1 MLTIPW
7 LCPNLGRGK
16 VSNQRAVRNTGNRR
30 IVVVF
35 GMGESFR
42 SIWTHNGRWLAS
54 INVGHAEHTANF
66 HTLDPAYAHF
76 HKKSKAGAQRV
87 AETGR
92 GHGTGFQLLGC
103 VEGDLVRR

>member
-1 MLTIPW
+1 M
-7 LCPNLGRGK
+7 
-16 VSNQRAVRNTGNRR
+16 R

-42 SIWTHNGRWLAS
+42 SIWTHNERWLAS
-54 INVGHAEHTANF
+54 INVGHAVHAANF
-66 HTLDPAYAHF
+66 HSPDPANEHF
-76 HKKSKAGAQRV
+76 RKKAKARMQRV

-92 GHGTGFQLLGC
+92 GHGAGFQLLGC

>member
-42 SIWTHNGRWLAS
+42 SIWTHDRPWIIHTDVDHAQQTAS
-54 INVGHAEHTANF
+54 F
-66 HTLDPAYAHF
+66 HTPHAAYAHSQE
-76 HKKSKAGAQRV
+76 KTK
-87 AETGR
+87 
-92 GHGTGFQLLGC
+92 
-103 VEGDLVRR
+103 VRM